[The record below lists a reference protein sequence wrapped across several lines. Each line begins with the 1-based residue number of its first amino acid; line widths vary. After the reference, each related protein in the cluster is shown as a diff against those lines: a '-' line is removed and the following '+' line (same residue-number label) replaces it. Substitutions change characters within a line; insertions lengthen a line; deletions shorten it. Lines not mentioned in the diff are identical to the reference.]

1 MCKIYN
7 KISMLAKFKR
17 KEKILSAFKNQT
29 IRFDRSIVY
38 SATVYLSILNI
49 VSLQNNSK

>member
-1 MCKIYN
+1 
-7 KISMLAKFKR
+7 MLAKFKR

-38 SATVYLSILNI
+38 SATVYLSNRIIASNA
-49 VSLQNNSK
+49 S